1 VDLAVY
7 GAFYLPD
14 HTGESW
20 PMTIIAWIV
29 AGLLFVTSVGI
40 LVSRDW
46 RLGLGFLGLQ
56 YLGVFWLTSQH
67 WPVSMAAIKLV
78 TGWMAIA
85 TLGIT
90 RLNLKESDKESEQI
104 LPEGR
109 LFRMFTAG
117 IVTVI
122 IVTVAPTVEEIIP
135 GIGMPVIS
143 GSLILMGLGMLH
155 LGMTVQPFR
164 VILGLLTVLAGF
176 EALYAAL
183 ESSILVAAML
193 STVNLGLAL
202 VGAYLLSA
210 RMPEENV

>member
-1 VDLAVY
+1 
-7 GAFYLPD
+7 
-14 HTGESW
+14 
-20 PMTIIAWIV
+20 MTLIAWIV
-29 AGLLFVTSVGI
+29 AGLLLVTSVGI

-67 WPVSMAAIKLV
+67 WPISMAAIKLV

-90 RLNLKESDKESEQI
+90 RLNIKESDEESEQI

-122 IVTVAPTVEEIIP
+122 IVTAAPTVEDIIP

>member
-1 VDLAVY
+1 MTPLAWVVI
-7 GAFYLPD
+7 
-14 HTGESW
+14 T
-20 PMTIIAWIV
+20 
-29 AGLLFVTSVGI
+29 LLLGTSIGM
-40 LVSRDW
+40 LLSRDW
-46 RLGLGFLGLQ
+46 RLGLGFLGAQ
-56 YLGVFWLTSQH
+56 YVGVFWLVSLH
-67 WPVSMAAIKLV
+67 WPTSMAAIKLV
-78 TGWMAIA
+78 TGWMAVT

-90 RLNLKESDKESEQI
+90 RLNIKEAEEDSSRI
-104 LPEGR
+104 LPQGR
-109 LFRMFTAG
+109 LFRLFTAG

-122 IVTVAPTVEEIIP
+122 IATAAPSVEEIIP

-143 GSLILMGLGMLH
+143 GSLILMGIGMLH

-164 VILGLLTVLAGF
+164 VILGLLTVLSGF

-210 RMPEENV
+210 RKPEEST

>member
-1 VDLAVY
+1 
-7 GAFYLPD
+7 
-14 HTGESW
+14 
-20 PMTIIAWIV
+20 MTLLAWIV
-29 AGLLFVTSVGI
+29 SAFLLVTSVGL

-56 YLGVFWLTSQH
+56 YLGVFWLTSLH

-90 RLNLKESDKESEQI
+90 RLNIKEAEEVTEQ
-104 LPEGR
+104 PWPQGR
-109 LFRMFTAG
+109 LFRLFTAG

-122 IVTVAPTVEEIIP
+122 VFTAAPSVEEIIP

-155 LGMTVQPFR
+155 LGMTIQPLR
-164 VILGLLTVLAGF
+164 VILGLLTVLSGF

-210 RMPEENV
+210 RKPEESV